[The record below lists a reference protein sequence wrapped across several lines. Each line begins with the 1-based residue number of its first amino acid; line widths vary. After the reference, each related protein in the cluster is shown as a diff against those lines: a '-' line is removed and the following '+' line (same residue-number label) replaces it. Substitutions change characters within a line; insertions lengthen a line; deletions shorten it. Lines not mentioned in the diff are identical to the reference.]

1 MFIDLFVIALLLWAV
16 FNGWRSGL
24 IREVL
29 GTLGIIIGLVLAG
42 VAYWLGD
49 DFLAVKGSQVNM
61 VLSVIAFFILC
72 IFIPLLLDFV
82 AGRFTHFLKA
92 MKLGLPNSLLGA
104 AASVVKF
111 VLLLSFAFNMMT
123 QLEIMN
129 VERTESSHLYQP
141 LCDVLPFVGEQA
153 GAQLDS
159 LNMTVP
165 VSANQDTIY
174 VNFSHK

>member
-1 MFIDLFVIALLLWAV
+1 MFIDLFVIVLLLWAL

-29 GTLGIIIGLVLAG
+29 GTLGVIIGLVLAG

-49 DFLAVKGSQVNM
+49 DFLAVKGSEVNM
-61 VLSVIAFFILC
+61 VLNVIAFFILC

-82 AGRFTHFLKA
+82 AGRFTHLLKA
-92 MKLGLPNSLLGA
+92 IKLGLPNSLLGSV
-104 AASVVKF
+104 ASVVKF

-123 QLEIMN
+123 QLDIMN
-129 VERTESSHLYQP
+129 PDRTASSHLYQP
-141 LCDVLPFVGEQA
+141 VCDVLPFVGEKA
-153 GAQLDS
+153 GASLDS
-159 LNMTVP
+159 LNVTVP